1 MNMITACIDGS
12 KISAYVCD
20 AAAWLG
26 QALDAPVKL
35 LHVLEKTSVP
45 VNDNL
50 SGTIGLGSREHLL
63 EEMTALDEQRSKLAL
78 EHGKHMLE
86 DAKQRVQGLGVD
98 NVELQQRH
106 GELIEALLS
115 SEDKTRV
122 FVLGKLGED
131 HDLTS
136 QRIGAH
142 LENIV
147 RAVHTPI
154 LVTVGEFKAP
164 QSYMIAYDG
173 SQSADEALAKF
184 AESPLLKEFSGHLVM
199 VGAENSE
206 HQKQL
211 EVAKSILEKSGRM
224 ITANLIQGPVQDAL
238 KEYRDNNGIQLMVM
252 GAYGH
257 SRFREFFVGSQTS
270 KMIARSP
277 IPLLLL
283 R

>member
-26 QALDAPVKL
+26 QTLDAPVKL
-35 LHVLEKTSVP
+35 LHVLEKVTVP

-50 SGTIGLGSREHLL
+50 SGAIGLGSREHLL
-63 EEMTALDEQRSKLAL
+63 AEMTILDEQRSKLAL
-78 EHGKHMLE
+78 EHGKQMLE
-86 DAKQRVQGLGVD
+86 DAKQRVQNLGVAE
-98 NVELQQRH
+98 VELKQRH
-106 GELIEALLS
+106 GELLEALAA
-115 SEDKTRV
+115 SEAKTRV
-122 FVLGKLGED
+122 FVMGKLGED
-131 HDLTS
+131 HDVAA

-142 LENIV
+142 LENMV

-154 LVTVGEFKAP
+154 LVTVGEFKKP
-164 QSYMIAYDG
+164 ESYMIAYDG
-173 SQSADEALAKF
+173 SQTAKEALAKF
-184 AESPLLKEFSGHLVM
+184 AESPLLKESPGHLVM
-199 VGAENSE
+199 VGSADHE
-206 HQKQL
+206 HQQQL
-211 EVAKSILEKSGRM
+211 ESAQQILESNGRV

-238 KEYRDNNGIQLMVM
+238 KEYRDNNGIDLMVM

-270 KMIARSP
+270 KMIARRP